1 MLTIFYDQNC
11 SICRNIKFSLDLI
24 DFNRSF
30 NFRAIQDDSIYE
42 EFSNLNFWDCRKTIH
57 LADDSGEIFSSE
69 DAVIKIL
76 EEIALIQKASPL
88 AKTYLGKK
96 LVKAGYT
103 ALNNYRLRSQK
114 NCEECRI

>member
-30 NFRAIQDDSIYE
+30 EFRAIQDDSIYKDYP
-42 EFSNLNFWDCRKTIH
+42 NLNYWDCRKTIH
-57 LADDSGEIFSSE
+57 LADDKGQLFSSE

-76 EEIALIQKASPL
+76 EEIAIIQKVSPL
-88 AKTYLGKK
+88 AKTF
-96 LVKAGYT
+96 LVKN
-103 ALNNYRLRSQK
+103 LKSRLYC
-114 NCEECRI
+114 N